1 MVPTKEEMQEALVR
15 KNGAVLQ
22 AKLQRARVAVCGLG
36 GLGSNV
42 AVALARSG
50 VGHLHLLDFDRVE
63 LSNLN
68 RQQYKVSQL
77 GQLKPLALR
86 DNLQEIAPYV
96 EVTVDFIKLTEA
108 NAAKLLAED
117 DYLCEA
123 FDRPEE
129 KAWLTNLVLTS
140 LPDKY
145 LVGASGMAGV
155 GNSNAVVTRKITG
168 RYYLCG
174 DGVTAPQKGV
184 SLMAPRVLLCAAHE
198 ANMLLELIAGKDDK
212 HA

>member
-77 GQLKPLALR
+77 GQPKPLALR
-86 DNLQEIAPYV
+86 DNLQEIVATV
-96 EVTVDFIKLTEA
+96 HRVTGQV
-108 NAAKLLAED
+108 
-117 DYLCEA
+117 
-123 FDRPEE
+123 
-129 KAWLTNLVLTS
+129 
-140 LPDKY
+140 
-145 LVGASGMAGV
+145 
-155 GNSNAVVTRKITG
+155 
-168 RYYLCG
+168 
-174 DGVTAPQKGV
+174 
-184 SLMAPRVLLCAAHE
+184 
-198 ANMLLELIAGKDDK
+198 
-212 HA
+212 